1 MRALCNAQCYKPCM
15 THRPIAAF
23 RLVALTSI
31 TMVAFAANSWLC
43 RLALSR
49 TPIDA
54 ATFTAVRLASGA
66 IVLWLLAMRHR
77 SHQGE
82 GNWRSAA
89 ALFCYAAAFSFA
101 YRSLTAG
108 TGALIL
114 FGAVQATMIAWD
126 WLRGTGRPRPLQ
138 LAGVALALAGLVG
151 LVLPGL
157 TAPPLVESL
166 LMGASGVAWGVY
178 SLRGRGQGD
187 PVRVNAGNFVRAALF
202 AVVLS
207 AITIGS
213 AVFDRAGLLYALT
226 SGAIT
231 SGIGYAIWYAV
242 LPLLRP
248 TSAATIQLSV
258 PLIAAVGGLFLLGET
273 LSLRLVLAG
282 VAILGGIA
290 LVIRD
295 KGRVSV
301 PATAAGASR

>member
-1 MRALCNAQCYKPCM
+1 M
-15 THRPIAAF
+15 THQQLSGA
-23 RLVALTSI
+23 RLAALTVV

-49 TPIDA
+49 TTIDA
-54 ATFTAVRLASGA
+54 ATFTTVRLACGA
-66 IVLWLLAMRHR
+66 LMLAWLASRDR
-77 SHQGE
+77 KRAGTGS
-82 GNWRSAA
+82 WRSAV
-89 ALFCYAAAFSFA
+89 ALFGYAAAFSFA

-126 WLRGTGRPRPLQ
+126 WAHGSGSPRPMQ

-157 TAPPLVESL
+157 TAPPLVGSL
-166 LMGASGVAWGVY
+166 LMGASGIAWGVY

-187 PVRVNAGNFVRAALF
+187 PVRVNAGNFMRAALL
-202 AVVLS
+202 ALVLS
-207 AITIGS
+207 AATFAS
-213 AVFDRAGLLYALT
+213 AVFDTTGLLYALT

-242 LPLLRP
+242 LPSLRP
-248 TSAATIQLSV
+248 VSAATIQLSV
-258 PLIAAVGGLFLLGET
+258 PLIAAVGGLFLLGES
-273 LSLRLVLAG
+273 LSLRLLLAG

-295 KGRVSV
+295 KGR
-301 PATAAGASR
+301 AA